1 MKLLRALLPLALLS
15 GGAAAQGVLPGVNLG
30 WLADERGV
38 MVQTLGVT
46 AARLGLA
53 LGLGLAAGT
62 LLAALMRS
70 SPRVEAWLTPW
81 VLALLAVPWVLIL
94 VALNLIPTLGVR
106 ETTGIGVAALA
117 TAVQVFAL
125 GRRKLE
131 ERREAYL
138 RRALWYGFL
147 AVMAGELLA
156 RTDGLGAKIRFYA
169 LFTQFD
175 HLAAYLLLAGL
186 LWLAFALLGRVLLA
200 VLGRSFLGRGA

>member
-1 MKLLRALLPLALLS
+1 MKAGRVLLFAFLL
-15 GGAAAQGVLPGVNLG
+15 GGASAQGVLPGVDLG
-30 WLADERGV
+30 WLAGERGL
-38 MVQTLGVT
+38 MLETLGVT
-46 AARLGLA
+46 AGRLGIA
-53 LGLGLAAGT
+53 LGAGLLIGT
-62 LLAALMRS
+62 ALAALMRS

-94 VALNLIPTLGVR
+94 VAMNLIPTLGVR
-106 ETTGIGVAALA
+106 ESTGLGIAALA

-138 RRALWYGFL
+138 RRALWYGFT
-147 AVMAGELLA
+147 AVMAAELLA
-156 RTDGLGAKIRFYA
+156 RGDGLGARIRFYA

-175 HLAAYLLLAGL
+175 HLAAYVLLAAG
-186 LWLAFALLGRVLLA
+186 LWLAFALLGRVLLR

>member
-1 MKLLRALLPLALLS
+1 MKLLRALVPLVLLPAS
-15 GGAAAQGVLPGVNLG
+15 ASAQGVLPGVNLG

-53 LGLGLAAGT
+53 LGLGLVAGM

-200 VLGRSFLGRGA
+200 LLGRSFLGRGA

>member
-1 MKLLRALLPLALLS
+1 MRVSCAVLSAALLS
-15 GGAAAQGVLPGVNLG
+15 GASAQGALPGVDLG

-38 MVQTLGVT
+38 MLETLGVT
-46 AARLGLA
+46 VARLGVA
-53 LGLGLAAGT
+53 LGAGLLLGTA
-62 LLAALMRS
+62 LAALMRS

-94 VALNLIPTLGVR
+94 VAMNLIPTLGVR
-106 ETTGIGVAALA
+106 ESSGLGVAALA

-131 ERREAYL
+131 ERREVYL
-138 RRALWYGFL
+138 RRALWYGFT

-175 HLAAYLLLAGL
+175 HLAAYVLLTVG
-186 LWLAFALLGRVLLA
+186 LWLAFAGLGRVLLR